1 MGQTERVLNALQKA
15 AERSEETEKY
25 LSEVVKAQNVSGVL
39 VMTLLQTLVEKGV
52 VTKEEVDRRFELNK
66 TIALS
71 EDGDCKIALSKLLE
85 TPENK

>member
-1 MGQTERVLNALQKA
+1 MDKNAMLLNALQKA

-25 LSEVVKAQNVSGVL
+25 LSEVVKAQNISGVL

-85 TPENK
+85 TPDSK